1 MRQFLL
7 DTTPLAAYLIG
18 RPPAVAMIDPWL
30 DRGEAATSI
39 PVYGEV
45 SEYLMGRPR
54 FPERLWQLRLLLRQ
68 ITPLFLNYAIL
79 DRYALL
85 GRSLRPPHGP
95 GLIGDIDVLIAAT
108 ALEQRL
114 TVVTTDRNYTRVAG
128 LSVLLLDRATL
139 TATNGPLA

>member
-1 MRQFLL
+1 MRRFLL

-18 RPPAVAMIDPWL
+18 RPPTVAVIDPWL

-39 PVYGEV
+39 LVYGEV
-45 SEYLMGRPR
+45 SEYLMGRSR
-54 FPERLWQLRLLLRQ
+54 FPERLWQLRRHLRQ
-68 ITPLFLNYAIL
+68 ITPLFFNYSIL

-85 GRSLRPPHGP
+85 RRSLRPPHGP

-114 TVVTTDRNYTRVAG
+114 TVVTTDRDFTRVAG

-139 TATNGPLA
+139 TVSDESQP